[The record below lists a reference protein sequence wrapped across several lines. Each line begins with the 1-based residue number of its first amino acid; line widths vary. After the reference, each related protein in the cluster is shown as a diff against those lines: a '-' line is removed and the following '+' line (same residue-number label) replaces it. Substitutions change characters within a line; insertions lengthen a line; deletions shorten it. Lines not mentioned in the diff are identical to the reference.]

1 MCYIMKNTPDMPLPR
16 TGSIFFWGVSEEPSI
31 EA

>member
-1 MCYIMKNTPDMPLPR
+1 MKNTPDMPLLLSW
-16 TGSIFFWGVSEEPSI
+16 GSLFSRGVSEEPSE